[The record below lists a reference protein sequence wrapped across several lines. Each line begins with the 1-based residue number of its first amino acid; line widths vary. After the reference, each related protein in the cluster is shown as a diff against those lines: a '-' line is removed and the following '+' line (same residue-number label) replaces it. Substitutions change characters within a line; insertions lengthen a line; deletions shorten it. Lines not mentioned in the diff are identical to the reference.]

1 MSFEPVGLHAIT
13 LEPANIQEM
22 LELSRNHDQ
31 QLKEARQ
38 DLLRAETNL
47 HAEQKWKW
55 VWRAVGLCLGALGL
69 ITLQNTTFQQKAR
82 QVSDGALT
90 YAEGFAPGSVVVGN
104 VSIPIFVPLLVALAA
119 AAAVI
124 LLAFLAARKPPPR
137 VAALKLM
144 QRFVLHDGVTA
155 QMFGGDSAAEVA
167 AAVAMRA
174 RPRRMFSKT
183 RAPAI
188 VTSSLASSMA
198 SVLHRA
204 AEARPLVHSRM
215 LQAPRAPNRLA
226 AAT

>member
-1 MSFEPVGLHAIT
+1 MSLQPVGLHAIT

-69 ITLQNTTFQQKAR
+69 VALQNTTFQQKAR
-82 QVSDGALT
+82 QASDGALT
-90 YAEGFAPGSVVVGN
+90 YAEGFAPGVIVVGN
-104 VSIPIFVPLLVALAA
+104 VSMPVFVLMLVGLAA
-119 AAAVI
+119 VAAAI
-124 LLAFLAARKPPPR
+124 LLAFLIVRKPPPR
-137 VAALKLM
+137 RAVLRLM
-144 QRFVLHDGVTA
+144 ERFVLHDSVTA
-155 QMFGGDSAAEVA
+155 QVFGGDSAADVA

-183 RAPAI
+183 HAAAI
-188 VTSSLASSMA
+188 VTSSLASSMV
-198 SVLHRA
+198 SILHHA
-204 AEARPLVHSRM
+204 AEARPILHLRPIPT
-215 LQAPRAPNRLA
+215 ARAPDRLA